1 MSQRGDWQRVVVLV
15 AGAWD
20 SAVHMV
26 WSRKQRARGPPERG
40 QESARRIQDPLR
52 PRKAGTT
59 KV

>member
-1 MSQRGDWQRVVVLV
+1 MVVLV

-26 WSRKQRARGPPERG
+26 WSRKQRARGLSERG
-40 QESARRIQDPLR
+40 QESARRSQDPLR